1 MRYLGPG
8 ELRVLGRLIIDP
20 TLRQADLARELGVSR
35 SAVNQIWNNLSHEN
49 NLRIRGNLDFG
60 KIGLQMI
67 FGWAVSSGPS
77 DILIKFSHWLRSSR
91 LVTSIVLSKMSS
103 TFDSRL
109 YFEALLPVGNQA
121 SWFHSQLDRF
131 RKKPYSLMIYASE
144 CSRISHH
151 MNLGL
156 FDGSTWGFPDNF
168 RLEASIGAAR
178 GYVDILPVEGTIK
191 QSSPLSLKSDDLLT
205 AAVLENDYYA
215 TATKLTN
222 YYSELGLTP
231 DSGRTFRRR
240 ILKVREGVI
249 HPYVEIDN
257 IGLNQRLLVC
267 IRDDINSESTFS
279 RLLHA
284 QAGTF
289 PKARVVSGLNLTLL
303 ELEIPSSVEWLELS
317 QVLTSLAGNTS
328 EICTF
333 IADMSEKGTRL
344 KSVVS
349 HLSSRTPSG

>member
-8 ELRVLGRLIIDP
+8 ELRLLGRLVIDP
-20 TLRQADLARELGVSR
+20 SQRQAALAQELEISR
-35 SAVNQIWNNLSHEN
+35 SAVNQIWNNLSKEN

-60 KIGLQMI
+60 KIGLRMI
-67 FGWAVSSGPS
+67 FGWAVSSGGS
-77 DILIKFSHWLRSSR
+77 DILTKFSRWLESSR
-91 LVTSIVLSKMSS
+91 FVTSIAHSIMTS

-109 YFEALLPVGNQA
+109 YFEALLPMGSQ
-121 SWFHSQLDRF
+121 SGWFHSQIDRF
-131 RKKPYSLMIYASE
+131 RKKPYSLVIYTSE

-156 FDGSTWGFPDNF
+156 FDGNTWRFPDTF

-178 GYVDILPVEGTIK
+178 SYIDILPDEGTIK
-191 QSSPLSLKSDDLLT
+191 QSDPTTTQAEELLA
-205 AAVLENDYYA
+205 AAVLEKDYYA
-215 TATKLTN
+215 TATSLAN
-222 YYSELGLTP
+222 YYTKLGFTT

-240 ILKVREGVI
+240 ILKVRERVI

-257 IGLNQRLLVC
+257 IGLVQRFMVC
-267 IRDDINSESTFS
+267 VRDDTYYESAFS

-289 PKARVVSGLNLTLL
+289 PKARVVSGPSLTLL
-303 ELEIPSSVEWLELS
+303 ELEIPSNVEWLELS
-317 QVLTSLAGNTS
+317 QILSKLAGNVS

-333 IADMSEKGTRL
+333 IADMREERTRL
-344 KSVVS
+344 ESVVTHLTS
-349 HLSSRTPSG
+349 HTSSG

>member
-8 ELRVLGRLIIDP
+8 ELRLLGRLVIDP
-20 TLRQADLARELGVSR
+20 SLRQAALAQELGISR
-35 SAVNQIWNNLSHEN
+35 SAVTQVWSNLTKEN

-60 KIGLQMI
+60 NIGLRMI
-67 FGWAVSSGPS
+67 FGWAVSSGES
-77 DILIKFSHWLRSSR
+77 DILTKFSRWLDSSR
-91 LVTSIVLSKMSS
+91 FVTTIALSKMSS

-109 YFEALLPVGNQA
+109 YFEALLPMSSQSG
-121 SWFHSQLDRF
+121 WFHSQIDRF
-131 RKKPYSLMIYASE
+131 RKKPYSLEIYTSE

-156 FDGSTWGFPDNF
+156 FDGTTWQFPDTF

-178 GYVDILPVEGTIK
+178 GYIDILPDEGTIK
-191 QSSPLSLKSDDLLT
+191 QSDPTTVQAEELLT
-205 AAVLENDYYA
+205 AAVLEKDYYA
-215 TATKLTN
+215 TATSLADFYTR
-222 YYSELGLTP
+222 LGFNP

-240 ILKVREGVI
+240 ISRVRESII

-257 IGLNQRLLVC
+257 IGLTQRVLVC
-267 IRDDINSESTFS
+267 IREDTYYESAFS

-289 PKARVVSGLNLTLL
+289 PKARVVSGPSLTLL
-303 ELEIPSSVEWLELS
+303 ELEIPNNVEWLELS
-317 QVLTSLAGNTS
+317 QILSKLAGNAS

-333 IADMSEKGTRL
+333 IADMREEKTRL
-344 KSVVS
+344 ESVVTHLTS
-349 HLSSRTPSG
+349 HTSSG

>member
-8 ELRVLGRLIIDP
+8 ELRLLGRLVIDP
-20 TLRQADLARELGVSR
+20 SLRQAALARDLGISR
-35 SAVNQIWNNLSHEN
+35 SAVNQIWSNLSSEN

-67 FGWAVSSGPS
+67 FGWAVSSGGS
-77 DILIKFSHWLRSSR
+77 DILTKFSRWLESSR
-91 LVTSIVLSKMSS
+91 FVTSISASLMTS

-109 YFEALLPVGNQA
+109 YFEALLPMSSQA
-121 SWFHSQLDRF
+121 GWFHSQIDRF
-131 RKKPYSLMIYASE
+131 RKKPYSLEIYTSE

-156 FDGSTWGFPDNF
+156 FDGTTWQFPDNF

-178 GYVDILPVEGTIK
+178 GYVDILPDEGTIK
-191 QSSPLSLKSDDLLT
+191 QSTPTAIKAEALLT

-215 TATKLTN
+215 TATSLAN
-222 YYSELGLTP
+222 YYTKQGFTP

-240 ILKVREGVI
+240 ILKVRERII

-257 IGLNQRLLVC
+257 IGLNQRVLIC
-267 IRDDINSESTFS
+267 IRDDTYYESAFS

-289 PKARVVSGLNLTLL
+289 PKARVVSGPSLTLL
-303 ELEIPSSVEWLELS
+303 ELAIPRTVEWLELS
-317 QVLTSLAGNTS
+317 EILSKLAGNAS

-333 IADMSEKGTRL
+333 IADIGERRTRL
-344 KSVVS
+344 ESVAA
-349 HLSSRTPSG
+349 HLTSGVPSG